1 MSRTPK
7 TAPDQVEDAISTER
21 MAQAELAT
29 QELVVIQRQQNAEV
43 SLLATQL
50 GYDGDLSIGSLED
63 GIRFYQRR
71 TVEACLELGKRLV
84 LLKSVTPVGEFT
96 ARVELMGFHER
107 AARRFMSAA
116 LKTSKSDNLS
126 ALSTR
131 IKSAS
136 AFLELVMVDD
146 EDTLKAIAEM
156 DDVDRMPASELRKA
170 VRDLKANSEAND
182 KLLAA
187 KDKKINMLTRKGQAV
202 AFTEGVHI
210 FSTLIEQINKAKH
223 QIEAECNALDLIIT
237 AATSMEIEEVDA
249 PAAQAAYIAL
259 ARAFKDTLDERE
271 RAFAK
276 VASRFENTIALVA
289 DEATN

>member
-7 TAPDQVEDAISTER
+7 SAPDQVEDAISTER
-21 MAQAELAT
+21 MAQAEQAAG
-29 QELVVIQRQQNAEV
+29 ELSTIQAQHSTETAI
-43 SLLATQL
+43 LATQL

-63 GIRFYQRR
+63 GIRFYQVQ
-71 TVEACLELGKRLV
+71 TVETCIALGVRLL
-84 LLKSVTPVGEFT
+84 LLKKQAGHGEFQK
-96 ARVELMGFHER
+96 RSELLGFKPDK
-107 AARRFMSAA
+107 AQRFMQAA
-116 LKTSKSDNLS
+116 QKVSKNPNLRLLANRVS
-126 ALSTR
+126 SF
-131 IKSAS
+131 S
-136 AFLELVMVDD
+136 AFAEIIFENGDVLENLAELDD
-146 EDTLKAIAEM
+146 I
-156 DDVDRMPASELRKA
+156 DRMPASELRKT
-170 VRDLKANSEAND
+170 VREMKANGEAND

-237 AATSMEIEEVDA
+237 AATAMEIEEVDA

-276 VASRFENTIALVA
+276 VASRFENTIALIA
-289 DEATN
+289 DEAAN